1 MSKMSDVPK
10 EVARLIVQATAPT
23 HGPIVRFTC
32 DIVTSN
38 VNEDTGEV
46 DLYARCDVSRLHEF
60 ADNSGAAPSGA
71 FPHARL
77 ASMLLGGED
86 EQASVYFSGHG
97 GLVATVFSKLAKCW
111 NVLQSNGQLVIVR
124 SMQLVSAGTWQPTA
138 AERAHF
144 EA

>member
-38 VNEDTGEV
+38 VDEDTGEV

-86 EQASVYFSGHG
+86 EQASVYFSCSRSVGSAAVASLPAGFSHAAET
-97 GLVATVFSKLAKCW
+97 ATVD
-111 NVLQSNGQLVIVR
+111 
-124 SMQLVSAGTWQPTA
+124 
-138 AERAHF
+138 E
-144 EA
+144 